1 MKTFLL
7 TITAIMASAAAMP
20 ANAAT
25 IIQTYSVG
33 TTPPSL
39 ATVTFNQFD
48 PALGRLS
55 SITLDIISRYT
66 ASGSVRNTGTARS
79 FTATA
84 GANTTT
90 VAPRFGVKFIDLG
103 TSSANLG
110 RIARNG
116 TANFGPLTGQ
126 ASLTDTITSGFA
138 PYLGTGTVTFGY
150 TALGGVVVTPLLG
163 RAVSSNTEIGSDF
176 TLTYNFTAVPEPAT
190 WAMLI
195 LGFALVGGAVRR
207 RPADAARL
215 A

>member
-1 MKTFLL
+1 MKKLL
-7 TITAIMASAAAMP
+7 LAGVAMLAAAGAVP
-20 ANAAT
+20 ADAAT
-25 IIQTYSVG
+25 IVQTYSIG

-39 ATVTFNQFD
+39 ATVSFNQFD
-48 PALGRLS
+48 PTLGRLS

-66 ASGSVRNTGTARS
+66 ASGSVRNGGSARS

-90 VAPRFGVKFIDLG
+90 VAPGFGIKFINIG
-103 TSSANLG
+103 NSSANLG

-116 TANFGPLTGQ
+116 TVNFGPLTGQ
-126 ASLTDTITSGFA
+126 AGISDTLTSGFGA
-138 PYLGTGTVTFGY
+138 YLGTGTVAFGY
-150 TALGGVVVTPLLG
+150 SALGGVVVTPLLN
-163 RAVSSNTEIGSDF
+163 RTVSSNTQIGSDF

-195 LGFALVGGAVRR
+195 LGFGLVGGMARR
-207 RPADAARL
+207 RTAGAARL